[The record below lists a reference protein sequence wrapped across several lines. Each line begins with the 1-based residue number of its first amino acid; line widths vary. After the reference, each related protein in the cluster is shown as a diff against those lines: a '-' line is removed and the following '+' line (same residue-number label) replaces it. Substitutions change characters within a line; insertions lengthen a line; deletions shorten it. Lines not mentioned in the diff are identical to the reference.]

1 MPREV
6 AGTGVTAGS
15 GAEQCGPFPLGHTER
30 GRVMASCAICVIA
43 AVLEPI
49 PLALMCTAGTCNRW
63 DYTAAGCVQSLTG
76 TRSGRE
82 QCELGD
88 WKFGIDSGSDFIVQ
102 AISSA
107 AFSLVMWAK

>member
-6 AGTGVTAGS
+6 AGIGVTAGS

-30 GRVMASCAICVIA
+30 GRVMAS
-43 AVLEPI
+43 VLEPI

-76 TRSGRE
+76 TRSERE
-82 QCELGD
+82 QSELGD